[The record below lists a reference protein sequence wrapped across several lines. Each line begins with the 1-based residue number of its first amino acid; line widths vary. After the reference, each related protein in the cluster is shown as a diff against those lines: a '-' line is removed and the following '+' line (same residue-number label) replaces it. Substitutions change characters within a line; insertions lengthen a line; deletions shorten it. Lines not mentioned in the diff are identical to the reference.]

1 MLTMP
6 RYKLITFID
15 ITRTGATKSNGN
27 LHQLM
32 QQSNFN
38 SLRQS
43 IELRSNVEWT
53 SDPTMSTGQLPNS
66 IDGKATYWVWEF
78 TVERED
84 VFLADTNPV
93 ALLIDDMHGV
103 PIIADL
109 ENSVELNPAA
119 IQTKGNS
126 INTWVCI
133 MS

>member
-6 RYKLITFID
+6 RYQLITLID

-27 LHQLM
+27 SHQLM

-43 IELRSNVEWT
+43 IELRSNVEWS
-53 SDPTMSTGQLPNS
+53 SDPAMSTGQLPNC
-66 IDGKATYWVWEF
+66 IDGKATHWIWEF

-84 VFLADTNPV
+84 VFLADANPV
-93 ALLIDDMHGV
+93 ALLMDDLHGV

-109 ENSVELNPAA
+109 ENSVELDPAA
-119 IQTKGNS
+119 IQTKGSS